1 MNKLKAIL
9 MCAALLAGGFAASA
23 RNVNTL
29 LINRTDGKT
38 DKIAIHKELNIT
50 RAENGDILMVHPS
63 ITVAYPVDLV
73 KNLTPGF
80 QSFATDKYYIGDHEL
95 KEEDAL
101 TAPEVDGLSFS
112 IVENQIIITGMQTGV
127 RLIDLS
133 GKVIYQASASDGQAT
148 ISTTALPTGVYLL
161 QADSTTVKVKI

>member
-9 MCAALLAGGFAASA
+9 MCVSLLAGGLAASA

-38 DKIAIHKELNIT
+38 DKIAIHKDLNVT

-73 KNLTPGF
+73 KNISPGF
-80 QSFATDKYYIGDHEL
+80 QSFATGSYYIGDHEL
-95 KEEDAL
+95 KEDAL
-101 TAPEVDGLSFS
+101 TAPEVDGLTFA
-112 IVENQIIITGMQTGV
+112 IEDNQIIISGLQNSA

-133 GKVIYQASASDGQAT
+133 GKVIFQSGATGGRTIIPTAS
-148 ISTTALPTGVYLL
+148 LPGGVYLL
-161 QADSTTVKVKI
+161 QADTTTVKVKI

>member
-9 MCAALLAGGFAASA
+9 MCASLLAGGLAASA
-23 RNVNTL
+23 RNINTL

-38 DKIAIHKELNIT
+38 DKIAIHKDLNVT

-73 KNLTPGF
+73 KNISPGF
-80 QSFATDKYYIGDHEL
+80 QSYATDSYYIGDHEL
-95 KEEDAL
+95 KEDAL

-112 IVENQIIITGMQTGV
+112 IGENQIVITGLQTSA
-127 RLIDLS
+127 RLIGL
-133 GKVIYQASASDGQAT
+133 GGTIVFQTPASNGQAI
-148 ISTTALPTGVYLL
+148 ISTASLPAGVYLL